1 MLIKNLCDF
10 DEFETVELCDSADEE
25 IKQIIV
31 SELMSDVLTEDSG
44 GNIILVTGLCTEQ
57 AIRTASMVDALAVI
71 ITTGKKI
78 TASMLKIAKDAGISL
93 FATKLRNYEVC
104 KLFSGKLTEATVA

>member
-1 MLIKNLCDF
+1 MKMRDLCNLTEFETIDF
-10 DEFETVELCDSADEE
+10 DESLNDEKIE
-25 IKQIIV
+25 KIIV
-31 SELMSDVLTEDSG
+31 SELMSDVLTEDDG

-57 AIRTASMVDALAVI
+57 AIRTANMVDALAVV

-78 TASMLKIAKDAGISL
+78 NPAMLKIAKDAGISI

-104 KLFSGKLTEATVA
+104 KLLAEKV